1 MEKRIIQLT
10 VNGED
15 CDLIVTPNRTLLEV
29 LRNELSL
36 TGAKEGCGEGACGFC
51 TVLLDGQPVRSCLT
65 LAVEA
70 QGKAITTIE
79 GLALS
84 RGAGEQGSKGDSTS
98 APPHLCTSAQ
108 LHPVQQ
114 AFVEHGA
121 IQCGFCSP
129 GMILVTKALLDENP
143 HPTEQEAREAISG
156 NVCRCTGYAKIV
168 EAMLTV
174 QEISN
179 SEQ

>member
-10 VNGED
+10 VNDED
-15 CDLIVTPNRTLLEV
+15 YDLMVTPNRTLLEV
-29 LRNELSL
+29 LRNDLSL
-36 TGAKEGCGEGACGFC
+36 TGAKEGCGEGACGMC

-79 GLALS
+79 GLAE
-84 RGAGEQGSKGDSTS
+84 GNK
-98 APPHLCTSAQ
+98 
-108 LHPVQQ
+108 LHPIQQ
-114 AFVEHGA
+114 AFLEHGA

-129 GMILVTKALLDENP
+129 GMILITKALLDENP
-143 HPTEQEAREAISG
+143 HPTEQEAREVISG

-168 EAMLTV
+168 EAMLAAA
-174 QEISN
+174 EII
-179 SEQ
+179 EGGHDG